1 MFSYHW
7 VVPIDIIEGRELV
20 PGVTPYLSDTTLDR
34 VLRYLIT
41 ALRTVEACVGMSWS
55 GVSDFFL
62 QYLA

>member
-1 MFSYHW
+1 M
-7 VVPIDIIEGRELV
+7 VPIDIIEGRELA

-41 ALRTVEACVGMSWS
+41 ALRTVEAYVGMSWG
-55 GVSDFFL
+55 GVNDTFL